1 MNKSIK
7 HSFLN
12 IKSYEFLYLVSFVIW
27 LSVSLLRRTMFLEYI
42 PDDSFIAIR
51 LVCIC
56 FLLLTEAMHKS
67 IKVKTLVAYFILLLC
82 AILLINASFSSMVD
96 TLFFVLAARN
106 VSLRP
111 ILKTAYAI
119 FGIILVVVVF
129 SASMGFINNYI
140 AMSDGGVKYY
150 LGFRYSLY
158 PSVMVFM
165 IAALH
170 LYLRGERA
178 KWFDYVYVIMLQV
191 ICFAFT
197 GGRLSFGLGIAMVV
211 VIGLVS
217 YFQIDVCAKGV
228 GTIAAL
234 SFVIC
239 FIVSFILVIAYNPEN
254 DALLSLDTLLDGRLR
269 LGSDAIHSYGIG
281 LFSQDVLFVGNTLTA
296 EGILDQPAQYN
307 YVDALFVQ
315 MSIKCGLLYTLFVL
329 YVITKTAFIVKSKKD
344 NIMLLIIVFL
354 ALRSLIDDLAMN
366 LYFDPFILISSLAVK
381 FMMESKK
388 TKVMYKWAD
397 K

>member
-7 HSFLN
+7 HSFLS
-12 IKSYEFLYLVSFVIW
+12 IKSYELFYLVSFVIW

-42 PDDSFIAIR
+42 PDDLFITIR

-56 FLLLTEAMHKS
+56 FLLLTEAMHKG
-67 IKVKTLVAYFILLLC
+67 IKVKTLIAYFILLLC

-111 ILKTAYAI
+111 VLKTAYAV
-119 FGIILVVVVF
+119 FGTVLVIVVF
-129 SASMGFINNYI
+129 SASIGFINNYI
-140 AMSDGGVKYY
+140 AMSDGGIKYY

-158 PSVMVFM
+158 PSIMVFM

-170 LYLRGERA
+170 LYLRGEKS

-191 ICFAFT
+191 VCFAFT

-211 VIGLVS
+211 IIGLVS
-217 YFQIDVCAKGV
+217 HFQIDVCTKRI
-228 GTIAAL
+228 GTVAAL
-234 SFVIC
+234 SFIIC
-239 FIVSFILVIAYNPEN
+239 FIVSLVLVIAYNPGN
-254 DALLSLDTLLDGRLR
+254 DALLFLDMLLDGRLR
-269 LGSDAIHSYGIG
+269 LGSEAVHSYGIG
-281 LFSQDVLFVGNTLTA
+281 LFSQDVLFVGNILTA
-296 EGILDQPAQYN
+296 QGILEQPAQYN
-307 YVDALFVQ
+307 YVDALFIQ
-315 MSIKCGLLYTLFVL
+315 MLIKCGLLYTLFVL

-344 NIMLLIIVFL
+344 NIMLLIIAFL

-366 LYFDPFILISSLAVK
+366 LYFDPFIMVASLAVK
-381 FMMESKK
+381 FMMGSKK
-388 TKVMYKWAD
+388 YTTKVMHE
-397 K
+397 